1 MVVWMSTKF
10 PVEIPAVF
18 GAEIFC
24 PESFAAAVSAKGLAP
39 AYLGIAAD
47 AGLSEDLCAYM
58 RIGLAAAE
66 LLSNKK
72 EAGSPA
78 SSVPQDSKA
87 AYAADSRLPL
97 PPRPDA
103 LLCCTNICSGMM
115 NWYRGMARRLSIPL
129 FLLDIPLRGTAET
142 ASFKAAA
149 PAGTVDADLHGAD
162 AAAHTV
168 NAVPG
173 EVPPSLTAYLRGQ
186 AEEII
191 RGLERISGT
200 AWSNTRFFEVT
211 DAVRESTDAWEALLR
226 LSEED
231 PCPFESFELF
241 DFMPVMVTERWK
253 KETAEKLRGIERQ
266 VRSRMRSG
274 MPGSAEAHPAETSAE
289 TSAKTSAAMS
299 AETSSEKQYRVF
311 FEGTPCWPHV
321 PAMKAALDRAGMRI
335 TADTITPSLSFRY
348 EDFDGMLAAYCRTI
362 NGSPF
367 AEGAAMRLGLV
378 RRSEADAAV
387 IHYNRSCRPW
397 CGTLPETV
405 RTLQERAG
413 IPAFSFEGDQADP
426 SAFHEA
432 QFANGVAGLR
442 EMLESKAQSPQE
454 A

>member
-39 AYLGIAAD
+39 LYLGIAAD
-47 AGLSEDLCAYM
+47 AGYPEDLCAYM

-66 LLSNKK
+66 LLSVRK
-72 EAGSPA
+72 EDDAGET
-78 SSVPQDSKA
+78 
-87 AYAADSRLPL
+87 RLPL

-103 LLCCTNICSGMM
+103 LLACTNICSGMM
-115 NWYRGMARRLSIPL
+115 NWYRGMARKLGVPL
-129 FLLDIPLRGTAET
+129 FLLDIPLRGEE
-142 ASFKAAA
+142 
-149 PAGTVDADLHGAD
+149 
-162 AAAHTV
+162 
-168 NAVPG
+168 
-173 EVPPSLTAYLRGQ
+173 EVSPSLISYLRGQ

-191 RGLERISGT
+191 RGLEELSGT
-200 AWSNTRFFEVT
+200 AWNPDRFREVA
-211 DAVRESTDAWEALLR
+211 DAVRESTDAWEALLKMAG
-226 LSEED
+226 ED

-241 DFMPVMVTERWK
+241 DYMPVMVTDRWK
-253 KETAEKLRGIERQ
+253 KETAEKLREAARQ
-266 VRSRMRSG
+266 VRSRKQPDAAEQEGSR
-274 MPGSAEAHPAETSAE
+274 PGEAKADSP
-289 TSAKTSAAMS
+289 
-299 AETSSEKQYRVF
+299 YRVF

-321 PAMKAALDRAGMRI
+321 PVMKAALDQAGLRI

-367 AEGAAMRLGLV
+367 HEGAAMRLGLV
-378 RRSEADAAV
+378 KKGGADAAL

-405 RTLQERAG
+405 RTLETRAG

-432 QFANGVAGLR
+432 RFTNGLSGLR
-442 EMLESKAQSPQE
+442 EMLPPRRGGM
-454 A
+454 

>member
-39 AYLGIAAD
+39 LYLGIAAD
-47 AGLSEDLCAYM
+47 AGYPEDLCAYM

-66 LLSNKK
+66 LLSVRKADD
-72 EAGSPA
+72 AGET
-78 SSVPQDSKA
+78 
-87 AYAADSRLPL
+87 RLPL

-103 LLCCTNICSGMM
+103 LLACTNICSGMM
-115 NWYRGMARRLSIPL
+115 NWYRGMARKLGIPL
-129 FLLDIPLRGTAET
+129 FLLDIPLRGE
-142 ASFKAAA
+142 
-149 PAGTVDADLHGAD
+149 D
-162 AAAHTV
+162 
-168 NAVPG
+168 
-173 EVPPSLTAYLRGQ
+173 EVSPSLISYLRGQ

-191 RGLERISGT
+191 RGLEELSGT
-200 AWSNTRFFEVT
+200 AWSPDRFRSVAA
-211 DAVRESTDAWEALLR
+211 AVRESTDAWEALLKMTG
-226 LSEED
+226 ED

-241 DFMPVMVTERWK
+241 DYMPVMVTDRWK
-253 KETAEKLRGIERQ
+253 KETAEKLREAARQ
-266 VRSRMRSG
+266 VRSRQKAC
-274 MPGSAEAHPAETSAE
+274 MPEHAEDPAEKSAG
-289 TSAKTSAAMS
+289 SSAAPS
-299 AETSSEKQYRVF
+299 APVPLNRPYRVF

-321 PAMKAALDRAGMRI
+321 PAMKAALDQAGLRI

-367 AEGAAMRLGLV
+367 EEGAAMRLGLV
-378 RRSEADAAV
+378 KKGGADAAL

-405 RTLQERAG
+405 RTLETRAG

-432 QFANGVAGLR
+432 RFTNGLSGLR
-442 EMLESKAQSPQE
+442 EMLLSRNTEE